1 VKVWL
6 RERLWYAVQFRMRSV
21 RAWLW
26 KLRRRGRISRKEAD
40 ELYPEARKCGHCG
53 GWHEHACPRVKAIV
67 FRGDTPVRVEFWS
80 WAEWRYN
87 ARREVIFPWQ
97 KAALIDDSLL
107 EGELIN
113 PP

>member
-1 VKVWL
+1 
-6 RERLWYAVQFRMRSV
+6 
-21 RAWLW
+21 
-26 KLRRRGRISRKEAD
+26 
-40 ELYPEARKCGHCG
+40 
-53 GWHEHACPRVKAIV
+53 
-67 FRGDTPVRVEFWS
+67 VRVEFWS